1 MVHQLRPAAAKIWP
15 LKTRV
20 FVLHSNN
27 PRKMQNDSILVTS
40 ETKTFRSSE
49 EQTTDHEPGRQ
60 LTKLGPGVAN
70 SIFDSD
76 GRSWR
81 RRKFSLLHVG
91 AHVPHVLAQLATA
104 ADGRWLMDR
113 GPLPPV

>member
-1 MVHQLRPAAAKIWP
+1 
-15 LKTRV
+15 
-20 FVLHSNN
+20 
-27 PRKMQNDSILVTS
+27 MQNDSILVAS

-49 EQTTDHEPGRQ
+49 EQTTGHEPGRQ

-113 GPLPPV
+113 GSLSPV